1 MLAKA
6 SLLPVPLLLAVS
18 KNWELHFGSVRFE
31 RAIKQHLQYF
41 NAVIHYQTSTILYYI
56 SGAVQRKISFINTIN
71 FWDRI
76 GLLGSS
82 RCHIITP
89 TARLCSVPALL
100 LRCLLTADAEVTH
113 VLPHN
118 VPSQPRCPI
127 LLTENRIIL

>member
-6 SLLPVPLLLAVS
+6 SLSPVPILLAVS
-18 KNWELHFGSVRFE
+18 KNWYLHFGSVRFE

-100 LRCLLTADAEVTH
+100 LRCLLTAEVTH

-118 VPSQPRCPI
+118 VPNQPRCPI
-127 LLTENRIIL
+127 LLTENRFMIII

>member
-6 SLLPVPLLLAVS
+6 SLSPVPLLLAVS
-18 KNWELHFGSVRFE
+18 KNWELHFGSVEFE
-31 RAIKQHLQYF
+31 IAIKQHLQYF

-71 FWDRI
+71 FWDMI

-100 LRCLLTADAEVTH
+100 LRCLLTAEVTH

-118 VPSQPRCPI
+118 VPNQPRCPI
-127 LLTENRIIL
+127 LLTENRFNL